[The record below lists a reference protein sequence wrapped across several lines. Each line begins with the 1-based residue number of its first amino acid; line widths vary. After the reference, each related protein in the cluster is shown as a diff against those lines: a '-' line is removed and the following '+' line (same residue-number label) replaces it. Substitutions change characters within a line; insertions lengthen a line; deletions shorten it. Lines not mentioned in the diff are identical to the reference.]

1 MMTRRFG
8 PVVAAVIAIAVMM
21 PALALGAKLSAE
33 ARLNR
38 TMIGV
43 GERLVLTIAV
53 TGASEVRDPD
63 LGVLDGFRVE
73 HSSRSQSINV
83 VNFKMTRS
91 LNLQYVL
98 TALKEGDYELGP
110 FAVSTG
116 KETYVTDPVRVKVV
130 KGRAPQ
136 SSSPDA
142 GRADDEDLVLVSASV
157 DRRRAYV
164 GQQIT
169 HTVKFAY
176 RVRMLNEP
184 RYVPAEHT
192 GFWFEELGSSGP
204 EIETINGK
212 QYYVLK
218 LRTAYFP
225 ISSGKFTIGKSSIR
239 YAVRDTD
246 PFSRDPFSIFGR
258 DPFGRGGREVVG
270 ETKPIEIEVL
280 PLPGEDRPED
290 FTGAVG
296 QFDMRLTPSSRT
308 VKTGESLTL
317 TVKISGRGNVKSI
330 GDLVMPEF
338 EDFRVFAPKA
348 RESADVQR
356 LRVGGEKTFDLV
368 LVPLRTGQY
377 TLEGF
382 SFSYFDP
389 EPGKYITLTAK
400 PIEIEVGEGD
410 EALTGIIPG
419 SAGQVGVARRDIR
432 HIKRLEISRNELR
445 FSPSGIRGFL
455 MRYLP
460 IAIALLGIAISVQR
474 RRAEVAGKG
483 MVRKAFKT
491 AMRDLKAA
499 RALARDPV
507 RAADAAGMTARAVK
521 SYLGARA
528 GTSEGLVDHLA
539 ITSTEAIPADLR
551 SRVTDLIGGLDK
563 IRFAPG
569 ESGAGEIGDLVNRA
583 GELIRLVDGRW
594 NK

>member
-1 MMTRRFG
+1 MTRRFG
-8 PVVAAVIAIAVMM
+8 PAVAAVFL
-21 PALALGAKLSAE
+21 LAGMLPTFASGAEFRAE
-33 ARLNR
+33 ARLDR
-38 TMIGV
+38 TMVGV
-43 GERLVLTIAV
+43 GDRLVLTIAV

-63 LGVLDGFRVE
+63 LGVLDGFRVD

-116 KETYVTDPVRVKVV
+116 KEAYVTDPVKVKVV

-136 SSSPDA
+136 SGSANA
-142 GRADDEDLVLVSASV
+142 GRAEDKDFVLVSASV
-157 DRRRAYV
+157 DRTRAYV

-176 RVRMLNEP
+176 RVRMLSEP

-192 GFWFEELGSSGP
+192 GFWFEQLGSSGP
-204 EIETINGK
+204 EVETINGQ

-239 YAVRDTD
+239 YAVRDAD

-258 DPFGRGGREVVG
+258 DPFGRSARESVG

-280 PLPGEDRPED
+280 PLPGEGRPED

-296 QFDMRLTPSSRT
+296 QFDMRVSPSSRT

-330 GDLVMPEF
+330 GDLVVPEF
-338 EDFRVFAPKA
+338 GDFRVFAPKA
-348 RESADVQR
+348 RESSDVQR
-356 LRVGGEKTFDLV
+356 LRVGGVKTYDLV
-368 LVPLRTGQY
+368 LVPQRIGEY

-389 EPGKYITLTAK
+389 ELGKYITSTAN
-400 PIEIEVGEGD
+400 PIEIEVGVGD
-410 EALTGIIPG
+410 EALTGIVPG
-419 SAGQVGVARRDIR
+419 SAGQVGIARRDIR
-432 HIKRLEISRNELR
+432 HIKRVEISRDELR
-445 FSPSGIRGFL
+445 LSPSGIQGFL
-455 MRYLP
+455 MRYVP
-460 IAIALLGIAISVQR
+460 IAIALLGIVVSIQR
-474 RRAEVAGKG
+474 RRAEIAGKG
-483 MVRKAFKT
+483 MVRKAFK
-491 AMRDLKAA
+491 ASIKEIKAA
-499 RALARDPV
+499 RALARDQAK
-507 RAADAAGMTARAVK
+507 AAVAAGIAARAVK
-521 SYLGARA
+521 SYLGART
-528 GTSEGLVDHLA
+528 GMSEGLVDHFA
-539 ITSTEAIPADLR
+539 ITSIEAIPADLK
-551 SRVTDLIGGLDK
+551 SRITDLIGGLDR

-569 ESGAGEIGDLVNRA
+569 ERGAGEVGDLVDHA
-583 GELIRLVDGRW
+583 GELIRLVDQEW
-594 NK
+594 SK